1 MWVPANNRC
10 IYRVQD
16 TNYYNLFYQIQA
28 ATIDGA
34 QSGWTLPRKLLV
46 YREIVKLGTQSYSYS
61 IVSYETGDL
70 LPQQ

>member
-1 MWVPANNRC
+1 MPANNRC

-16 TNYYNLFYQIQA
+16 TNNYSLYYQIQTA
-28 ATIDGA
+28 NIDGA

-61 IVSYETGDL
+61 IESYETGVL
-70 LPQQ
+70 FPQQ